1 VLLLTLT
8 TSVSFLLCAGD
19 TEIFSCSGTIV
30 EYEDDTAYVVTS
42 ASLITCPDKDEQ
54 VNKPKVAGLFSSC
67 TSLSFFSLKR
77 YKDLTLFLQIWL

>member
-1 VLLLTLT
+1 
-8 TSVSFLLCAGD
+8 LCAGD

-67 TSLSFFSLKR
+67 T
-77 YKDLTLFLQIWL
+77 